1 MEKKI
6 RKAVNDQKIFFLTQK
21 TKNIEY
27 RKKML
32 KTLRRT
38 IVLYQDQLADAVYK
52 DLHKAGFE
60 FFLTEVSLLLE
71 ELDYHIKKLKQW
83 SSPKRVRSSLLHFK
97 SKSYIQ
103 PEPLGQVLIV
113 APWNYPFHLMFIPL
127 IGAIS
132 AGNTIILKPS
142 PHSPNTS
149 QVMQEMIAENFS
161 PEYITLFQGDRN
173 VNKILFDQ
181 NFDLIFYTG
190 SPGAGKAVME
200 AAAKN
205 LTPVILELGGKNP
218 CVVDETAN
226 IKLAAKRITWGKF
239 LNAGQTCTAPDYA
252 FIHRNIKE
260 EFILAM
266 KETIQEFYGDD
277 PKNSDFSRIINSHH
291 TKRLSEMMK
300 HGTIV
305 AGGDF
310 DIQEKYIA
318 PTVID
323 HIIPDSPIIREE
335 IFGPIL
341 PLMEYKELD
350 DVIAFINNMQK
361 PLGAYLFSE
370 NKRVQKEF
378 ITKTSS
384 GGVTINDVI
393 MHAVNLYL
401 PFGGVGGSG
410 MGNYHGEFSFSA
422 FSHKKSILN
431 KSTLIDIPLR
441 YAPYTKTKQ
450 RIIKA
455 FLKS

>member
-6 RKAVNDQKIFFLTQK
+6 TQAVKDQKRFFLTQA
-21 TKNIEY
+21 TKDIGY

-32 KTLRRT
+32 KTLRRA
-38 IVLYQDQLADAVYK
+38 IVQYQDRLADAVYK
-52 DLHKAGFE
+52 DLHKTGFE

-83 SSPKRVRSSLLHFK
+83 SRPKRVRSSLLHFK

-103 PEPLGQVLIV
+103 PEPLGQVLII

-142 PHSPNTS
+142 PHALNTAR
-149 QVMQEMIAENFS
+149 VMQEMITNNFS

-181 NFDLIFYTG
+181 DFDLIFYTG
-190 SPGAGKAVME
+190 SPGVGKAVME

-218 CVVDETAN
+218 CIVDETAD
-226 IKLAAKRITWGKF
+226 IKLTAKRITWGKF

-252 FIHRNIKE
+252 FVHKNIKE
-260 EFILAM
+260 KFILSM
-266 KETIQEFYGDD
+266 KETIQNFYGDD
-277 PKNSDFSRIINSHH
+277 PQKSDFSRIINSHH
-291 TKRLSEMMK
+291 TKRLAELMK

-305 AGGDF
+305 AGGKI
-310 DIQEKYIA
+310 DIGKKYIA

-323 HIIPDSPIIREE
+323 NIMPDSPLMQEE

-341 PLMEYKELD
+341 PLMEYQSLD
-350 DVIAFINNMQK
+350 DVIAFVNNRPK

-370 NKRVQKEF
+370 DKKVQKEF
-378 ITKTSS
+378 IAKTSS

-401 PFGGVGGSG
+401 PFGGVGTSG

-450 RIIKA
+450 KIIKR
-455 FLKS
+455 FLTS